1 MRQFEKDSRNNS
13 LHLKYIVNKI
23 AEIKGLSEEE
33 VIKNTTDNAYKV
45 YGINKES

>member
-1 MRQFEKDSRNNS
+1 MEGRK
-13 LHLKYIVNKI
+13 
-23 AEIKGLSEEE
+23 LSEEE